1 MNRLAER
8 LKEASVMW
16 KIEKFAD
23 ADSYRAG
30 KSFEISEFEGNVM
43 CNEGINEL
51 WTILC
56 SAGGTKWDNTN
67 AYLGVGTGTTSAAA
81 ADTGIQTAGVFVG
94 MESGYP
100 TYGTSQK
107 ATWKASF
114 GAAVANQAWNEFCVS
129 NTDSNGGELLNHKI
143 SAQGTKTSG
152 QTWELELSITLS

>member
-114 GAAVANQAWNEFCVS
+114 GAAIANQAWNEFCVS
-129 NTDSNGGELLNHKI
+129 NADSNGGELLNHKYLL
-143 SAQGTKTSG
+143 KG
-152 QTWELELSITLS
+152 QKLLARLGSYSWR